1 MNEGGL
7 GWQWVGK
14 SGRGWMIE
22 KGGREWAEEHRAVKF
37 MIFLDFSLLLTT
49 NRPVYPPRSAPPTQS
64 HPSPPSQ
71 CLSPLKLGFLTLFP
85 LFFSYLPPPPSSF
98 VFLISSIRLFFS
110 PFICFVSFV
119 VFFICDSSILLY
131 SLNFFLAFLLPDTV
145 FLHRLSFCL
154 QSSRDQPFLPSYP
167 PTSLGPRTLSP
178 PKPL

>member
-1 MNEGGL
+1 MNKRKEKEDQCEWGWTRMAVGG
-7 GWQWVGK
+7 
-14 SGRGWMIE
+14 E
-22 KGGREWAEEHRAVKF
+22 EWAWVDDREGWTRVGGGTSCGEVHDF
-37 MIFLDFSLLLTT
+37 FYYFSLLLTT

-154 QSSRDQPFLPSYP
+154 
-167 PTSLGPRTLSP
+167 
-178 PKPL
+178 